1 MSICVVTHPVGPTAT
16 ATSDLL
22 DILSALTTV
31 SLVAANVSDS
41 APVRDNHEIIEVSQ
55 SGTGSSI
62 PVAGVRFIA
71 NQIRMCY
78 VIRKRDEEIVWF
90 FGATAYLL
98 PILFAKLLGK
108 TVVLQPRG
116 DVPLTLRIQWE
127 QRIPDPLA
135 RFLAGIV
142 GTLENTG
149 YRLADAIVAYTPA
162 MASELGLGPYEEK
175 LYPNGARYV
184 DTEEFYPHTSYE
196 KRDKVVGF
204 LGRLDEEK
212 RIRELAEMAKQLPD
226 DVTFVFAGDGP
237 LHEWLEEELSREI
250 ESGSVEM
257 TGWIDHENVPE
268 ELSRFQLLVLP
279 SKIEG
284 LPTVI
289 LEAFACG
296 TPVYATPVSGI
307 PDVVRENET
316 GFLIKNVDSDQM
328 ADEVEAILGRED
340 LEGISQNAY
349 ELIEEQYSFEA
360 AVRRYE
366 EILRTIEDQ

>member
-1 MSICVVTHPVGPTAT
+1 
-16 ATSDLL
+16 
-22 DILSALTTV
+22 
-31 SLVAANVSDS
+31 
-41 APVRDNHEIIEVSQ
+41 
-55 SGTGSSI
+55 
-62 PVAGVRFIA
+62 
-71 NQIRMCY
+71 MCH
-78 VIRKRDEEIVWF
+78 VIRERDEETVWF

-127 QRIPDPLA
+127 QRIPDLLA
-135 RFLAGIV
+135 RFLAGSV
-142 GTLENTG
+142 ETLENSG

-162 MASELGLGPYEEK
+162 MASELELGSYEEK
-175 LYPNGARYV
+175 LHPNGARYV
-184 DTEEFYPHTSYE
+184 DTEAFYPQTSYE

-212 RIRELAEMAKQLPD
+212 RIRELAEVAKQLPD

-237 LHEWLEEELSREI
+237 LREWLEEELSKEI

-268 ELSRFQLLVLP
+268 VLSRFQLLVLP
-279 SKIEG
+279 SKMEG

-316 GFLIKNVDSDQM
+316 GFLINDVDSDRM
-328 ADEVEAILGRED
+328 ADEVEAILRRDD
-340 LEGISQNAY
+340 LEKISQNAR
-349 ELIEEQYSFEA
+349 ELVEEQYSFEA

-366 EILRTIEDQ
+366 EILRSIEDR